1 MFMSDLLLEL
11 NDLKVHFYTGE
22 GVVKAV
28 DGVSYT
34 VSSGKTLCVVG
45 ESGSGKSVTARAI
58 MGLVNRP
65 GKIVGGSVTY
75 HKPLADGRAEAIN
88 ITSLPP
94 RGQAIRRIRGNEIA
108 MIFQEPMTSF
118 SPMYTIGNQIIEAI
132 RLHN

>member
-1 MFMSDLLLEL
+1 MSDLLLEL

-34 VSSGKTLCVVG
+34 VTSGKTLCVVG

-65 GKIVGGSVTY
+65 GKIAGGSVTY
-75 HKPLADGRAEAIN
+75 HKPVGNGQSESVN
-88 ITSLPP
+88 ITALPP
-94 RGQAIRRIRGNEIA
+94 RGNAIRRIRG
-108 MIFQEPMTSF
+108 QE
-118 SPMYTIGNQIIEAI
+118 
-132 RLHN
+132 